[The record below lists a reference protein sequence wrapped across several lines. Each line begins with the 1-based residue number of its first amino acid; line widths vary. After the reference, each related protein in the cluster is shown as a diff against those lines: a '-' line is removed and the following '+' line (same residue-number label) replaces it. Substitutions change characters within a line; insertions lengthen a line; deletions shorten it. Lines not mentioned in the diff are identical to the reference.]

1 MEYNELLENYRA
13 QIDTLDKEMIYLLS
27 RRFEIVNQIWI
38 LKKDNNIEVLQ
49 IDRWKKLLNENV
61 EVGNELWVSE
71 LIIRDIWERIH
82 KESLKIEK

>member
-13 QIDTLDKEMIYLLS
+13 QIDTLDKEMIYLLF